1 MAGAEWTSLEESLEK
16 HLPLLDLQEVK
27 RVLYGKEL
35 RKLDL
40 PREAFEAAS
49 REDFELQGYAF
60 EAAQEQLRQPRTV
73 HVGLVQNRT
82 PLPTDAPVAQQVS
95 AVHKRIKSIVE
106 VAAMCGV
113 NIICFQEAWS
123 SLPHHQEPRPHC
135 CRVPGCFFPHGSE
148 SIHCPPSLSLP
159 GPRPWQLALASV
171 IPSSLC
177 PAPS

>member
-49 REDFELQGYAF
+49 KEDFELQGYAF
-60 EAAQEQLRQPRTV
+60 EAAEEQLRQPRIV

-82 PLPTDAPVAQQVS
+82 PLPTDAPVAEQVS
-95 AVHKRIKSIVE
+95 ALHKRIKSIVE

-113 NIICFQEAWS
+113 NIICFQEAWRTPAYLLS
-123 SLPHHQEPRPHC
+123 
-135 CRVPGCFFPHGSE
+135 CFSHMVLNPFTPL
-148 SIHCPPSLSLP
+148 PSLSLP
-159 GPRPWQLALASV
+159 GPSPWQLTLAFV
-171 IPSSLC
+171 IPSSWC
-177 PAPS
+177 PVRS

>member
-40 PREAFEAAS
+40 PREAFKAAS

-60 EAAQEQLRQPRTV
+60 EAAEEQLRQPRIV
-73 HVGLVQNRT
+73 HVGLVQNRI
-82 PLPTDAPVAQQVS
+82 PLATDAPVTEQVS
-95 AVHKRIKSIVE
+95 ALHKRIKSIVE

-113 NIICFQEAWS
+113 NIICFQEV
-123 SLPHHQEPRPHC
+123 LCPHHQEPRPPC
-135 CRVPGCFFPHGSE
+135 CHVPGCFLPHGSE
-148 SIHCPPSLSLP
+148 SIHSSPSLSLP
-159 GPRPWQLALASV
+159 GPSPWQLTLAFV
-171 IPSSLC
+171 IPSSWC
-177 PAPS
+177 PVPS